1 MIKLEH
7 LEGEKRDFPDVP
19 FLSTK
24 HQKMAEI
31 HKIVL
36 RFVFLVSLQFL
47 PYDAVGSLNS
57 TISVFFLKGF
67 FMYNSFIS
75 ALE

>member
-1 MIKLEH
+1 MSTLEDDFYAAVMIKLEH
-7 LEGEKRDFPDVP
+7 LEGKKRDFPDVP

-36 RFVFLVSLQFL
+36 RFAFLVSLQFL
-47 PYDAVGSLNS
+47 PYDAMMPLVP
-57 TISVFFLKGF
+57 
-67 FMYNSFIS
+67 
-75 ALE
+75 